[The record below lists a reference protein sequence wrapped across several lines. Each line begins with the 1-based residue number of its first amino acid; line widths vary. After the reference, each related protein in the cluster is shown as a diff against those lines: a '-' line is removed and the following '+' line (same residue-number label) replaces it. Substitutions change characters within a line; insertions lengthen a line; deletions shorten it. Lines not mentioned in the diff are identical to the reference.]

1 MQGSM
6 QRWVNVKVDGAEA
19 KLRLLEEYSPRSV
32 EALWQSLPIATEL
45 RHGKLS
51 GEACFLDVD
60 SGPLLDLPA
69 QPELPVTSSYRGY
82 LVLTVLPELGHA
94 ELLISYGVAE
104 YRWPTGRRYVT
115 PVARADEAEALYD
128 VLRRMFSE
136 GVKRIEIRRMAA

>member
-1 MQGSM
+1 VQGPT
-6 QRWVNVKVDGAEA
+6 QRWISIKVHGAEA
-19 KLRLLEEYSPRSV
+19 RLRLLDEYSPRSA
-32 EALWQSLPIATEL
+32 EALWQSLPIATQL

-69 QPELPVTSSYRGY
+69 EPELPVTSIYRGY
-82 LVLTVLPELGHA
+82 LVLTVLPQLGHA

-136 GVKRIEIRRMAA
+136 GVKPIEIRRVAA